1 MSGLSFALPAG
12 RPRPR
17 TAGCT
22 ETARETGT
30 PGGTGRPGG
39 AGTPVGSGAPGRTR
53 FLRAGSVAAAILLVM
68 AAGCH
73 DVSVS
78 VAEVGSVEI
87 TPNPATLMMAESVT
101 ARATP
106 RSRGGAPMDDR
117 EVEWSSDD
125 PDVASISASGVLE
138 GLRPGTT
145 RIRAVADGVEGS
157 ADVEVL
163 EMGRIQVASGGG
175 TTARARFDSAPE
187 AGNLLV
193 AVLWHRH
200 DWQTPWLASGRV
212 WERVALHVEGGGDV
226 GTEFRKGLAV
236 WVRHAE
242 DDEPRRVSGGWEEL
256 RPRDGRETFLVVL
269 ELAGYGDLLE
279 VTDVASSGASTT
291 DRLTFSLSG
300 PGAVVG
306 IAGSRDGREATATWT
321 DLGSTDRFRHT
332 ESSNLSSV
340 VHTALGRLEDR
351 RWEGSVRLDE
361 SVPAL
366 GVMLRFGLP

>member
-1 MSGLSFALPAG
+1 MSGPSFAPPTGRSRPCTAG
-12 RPRPR
+12 RTASLGAGAVAFVIGLVI
-17 TAGCT
+17 TAG
-22 ETARETGT
+22 
-30 PGGTGRPGG
+30 
-39 AGTPVGSGAPGRTR
+39 
-53 FLRAGSVAAAILLVM
+53 
-68 AAGCH
+68 GCH

-78 VAEVGSVEI
+78 LAEVGSVEI
-87 TPNPATLMMAESVT
+87 TPNPATLMVGESVT

-106 RSRGGAPMDDR
+106 RSRRGTPMEDR

-145 RIRAVADGVEGS
+145 RIRAVADGVEGW

-163 EMGRIQVASGGG
+163 EMGRIQVASGAG
-175 TTARARFDSAPE
+175 TTARASFDASPE

-212 WERVALHVEGGGDV
+212 WERVAVHVEDAAAV

-242 DDEPRRVSGGWEEL
+242 QDEPRGVAGGWEEL

-269 ELAGYGDLLE
+269 ELAGYGEFLE
-279 VTDVASSGASTT
+279 ATEVASSGASAT

-306 IAGSRDGREATATWT
+306 IAGSRDGPEATATWT
-321 DLGSTDRFRHT
+321 DLGSPHRTRHFET
-332 ESSNLSSV
+332 SSLSSV
-340 VHTALGRLEDR
+340 VHTALGRIDDR
-351 RWEGSVRLDE
+351 QWEGSVDLGE

-366 GVMLRFGLP
+366 ALLLRFGIP